1 MAHGALCCPHP
12 ALIPG
17 SASRADHKPVP
28 ASLGKQEPL
37 GAAVGRGK
45 EGKCAGGTRAGAPE
59 QPSSAPCASLSLS
72 LSVSLLCLG
81 SHRGKFLSSGVLAI
95 QDGRGAQEL
104 LAPASV
110 VPERSTDG

>member
-17 SASRADHKPVP
+17 SAGRAAHKPVP

-37 GAAVGRGK
+37 GAAAGRGK

-59 QPSSAPCASLSLS
+59 QPSSAPCACQLA
-72 LSVSLLCLG
+72 VAV
-81 SHRGKFLSSGVLAI
+81 GVTALP
-95 QDGRGAQEL
+95 GVTPG
-104 LAPASV
+104 
-110 VPERSTDG
+110 